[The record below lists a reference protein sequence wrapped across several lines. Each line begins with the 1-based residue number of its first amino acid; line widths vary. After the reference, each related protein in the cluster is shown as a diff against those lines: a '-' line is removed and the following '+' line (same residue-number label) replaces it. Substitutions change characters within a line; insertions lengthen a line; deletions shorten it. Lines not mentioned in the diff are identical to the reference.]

1 MYQKSTVKTIKN
13 LLSKQYVK
21 SALQY
26 ILIEEELFKSKP
38 LVLPSFLFPPRKV
51 FSKGASDAVIAK
63 YSSLRK
69 IGK

>member
-38 LVLPSFLFPPRKV
+38 LVLPFLFPPRKV
-51 FSKGASDAVIAK
+51 FSKGTSDAVIAK
-63 YSSLRK
+63 YSSHRK